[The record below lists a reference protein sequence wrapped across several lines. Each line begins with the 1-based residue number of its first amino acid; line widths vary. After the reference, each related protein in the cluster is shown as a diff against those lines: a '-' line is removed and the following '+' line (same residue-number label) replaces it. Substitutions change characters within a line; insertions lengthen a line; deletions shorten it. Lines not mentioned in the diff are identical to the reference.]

1 MTTDIQQI
9 ENQIAELQ
17 QKKETLLKEQ
27 RATKLKEA
35 KEIIKQ
41 FGFTTTELGIVPKTN
56 KKASESVKTT
66 LEAKYIN
73 PNDSSLTWHGNRG
86 PKPKWIKDYLSGGG
100 KLLDI
105 EIKK

>member
-1 MTTDIQQI
+1 MTMNIQQI

-27 RATKLKEA
+27 RDTKLKEA

-41 FGFTTTELGIVPKTN
+41 FGFTANDLGITPKPN
-56 KKASESVKTT
+56 KKAVGTIKTT
-66 LEAKYIN
+66 FEAKYQH
-73 PNDSSLTWHGNRG
+73 PTDKSLVWVGRG
-86 PKPKWIKDYLSGGG
+86 AYPKWVKDFLAGGG
-100 KLLDI
+100 GLVDL

>member
-1 MTTDIQQI
+1 MTDIQQI

-41 FGFTTTELGIVPKTN
+41 FGFTANELGITPKPN
-56 KKASESVKTT
+56 KNASGTVKTT
-66 LEAKYIN
+66 LEAKYIH
-73 PNDSSLTWHGNRG
+73 PTDKSLVWVGRG
-86 PKPKWIKDYLSGGG
+86 AYPKWVKEFIANNGTLEDL
-100 KLLDI
+100 

>member
-27 RATKLKEA
+27 RATKLKEV

-41 FGFTTTELGIVPKTN
+41 FGFTANELGVVSKTN
-56 KKASESVKTT
+56 KKGSGANKTQ
-66 LEAKYIN
+66 LEPKYQHPTDN
-73 PNDSSLTWHGNRG
+73 SLKWVGRG
-86 PKPKWIKDYLSGGG
+86 AYPKWVKDFLAGGG
-100 KLLDI
+100 GLVDL